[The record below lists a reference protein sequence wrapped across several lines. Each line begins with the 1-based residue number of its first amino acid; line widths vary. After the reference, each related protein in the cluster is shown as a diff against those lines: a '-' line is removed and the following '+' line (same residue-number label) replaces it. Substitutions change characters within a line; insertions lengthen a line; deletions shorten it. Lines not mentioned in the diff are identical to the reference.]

1 MTSKRSKIEIYLVI
15 LRTIKQGVEKPTNI
29 MYRCNLAWKP
39 FKQILRALIESSLV
53 KVIDRGNRRAYE
65 LTPKGLEVLKY
76 FETAETVLAELK
88 EPRKVDDDTC

>member
-1 MTSKRSKIEIYLVI
+1 MTSKRSKLEIYLVI

-39 FKQILRALIESSLV
+39 FKKILKALVESSLI
-53 KVIDRGNRRAYE
+53 KIIDRGNRKTYE

-76 FETAETVLAELK
+76 FEAAETILAELK
-88 EPRKVDDDTC
+88 EPKKADSDTC